1 MSGSTSDLVELFKVL
16 LATAYY
22 TQRAILPPA
31 QATFFDLESPLANR
45 PIFSSFPVPHIS
57 DALNV
62 SIVEPQYRE
71 AAARE
76 LSGGS
81 VLGNEIRA
89 DWDQLDLTKTELRV
103 RQREIVR
110 LGDVIELDMRQM
122 TSFGTLLST
131 LQLPKF
137 SNSSASVVKLVN
149 LDWLG
154 AQHWRDYELPSTLD
168 HVSTCHELRILP
180 SCGNICRW
188 PTSTKQVRVDSE
200 WPPIE
205 ELLSSIS

>member
-1 MSGSTSDLVELFKVL
+1 MTCGDDALTKSYVAKASGFWTESADRYYTQPLPLLTIDLMSGSTSDLVQLFKVL
-16 LATAYY
+16 LATAFVFFTLIHSVRSILTYISNRSYY

-45 PIFSSFPVPHIS
+45 PIFSSFPIPHVS

-89 DWDQLDLTKTELRV
+89 DWDQLDLSKAESRR

-110 LGDVIELDMRQM
+110 LGDVIELGKSLQSALTDL
-122 TSFGTLLST
+122 GTDET
-131 LQLPKF
+131 F
-137 SNSSASVVKLVN
+137 
-149 LDWLG
+149 LD
-154 AQHWRDYELPSTLD
+154 
-168 HVSTCHELRILP
+168 
-180 SCGNICRW
+180 
-188 PTSTKQVRVDSE
+188 
-200 WPPIE
+200 
-205 ELLSSIS
+205 ISQT